1 MQNVLNEENIFTVID
16 KLFDKKNSRDAK
28 QGVVNLNGSIS
39 RYTKNLIMS
48 FPLLWDSSLSIDTG
62 MMVAKANERNVVNML
77 QLLFAAVN
85 LEFTKSDN
93 VSGADIIAKF
103 YRDID
108 PNMDLN
114 DLIDWLDKMSGSDNK
129 INNAAYYAK
138 LGVNEAVKNMM
149 QQFNSQTTFKKE
161 SINPQSLNDYLVRTN
176 PLGTQ
181 TVFKA
186 PVKLHEANKSTDNS
200 RYGMLKDA
208 DELYKDRRDYTDK
221 EAQAQLNNIT
231 RRVLSSADLKKIN
244 AMEPT
249 LIIIN
254 YNVINRKIANINDYQ
269 IVDKKSFLAGV
280 KSRVIPV
287 ESMDIAE
294 RFVSKDKTKLSL
306 KNLIRA
312 TTGEISFVK
321 DFLLCLDKIKIDAK
335 NTAKR
340 GPLAN
345 YWSILEKR
353 ATKNNLRKLQR
364 GGNDG
369 AAITTIALSQDTV
382 NYMRNVYRFDI
393 ENISN
398 AKMILNAYNL
408 LGIMICDEAE
418 ESVKVLYDGYNDF
431 EVFSYISLQRD
442 VSDRNYRK
450 VVNLLDQERR

>member
-1 MQNVLNEENIFTVID
+1 MQNVLNEENIFTVVD

-48 FPLLWDSSLSIDTG
+48 FPVLWDSSLSIDTG

-77 QLLFAAVN
+77 QLLFASVN
-85 LEFTKSDN
+85 LTFATGDN
-93 VSGADIIAKF
+93 VSGSDIIAKF

-114 DLIDWLDKMSGSDNK
+114 DLIDWLDKMSGTDDK

-138 LGVNEAVKNMM
+138 LGVNEAVKDMM

-181 TVFKA
+181 TVFRA
-186 PVKLHEANKSTDNS
+186 PVKLHEADK
-200 RYGMLKDA
+200 YQMKKDL
-208 DELYKDRRDYTDK
+208 DDLYKDRRDYTDK
-221 EAQAQLNNIT
+221 EAQAQVNNIT
-231 RRVLSSADLKKIN
+231 KRVLSSADIKKLN

-249 LIIIN
+249 LLIIN
-254 YNVINRKIANINDYQ
+254 YSVINRKMANIDGYE

-294 RFVSKDKTKLSL
+294 RFVSKDRTKLSI

>member
-1 MQNVLNEENIFTVID
+1 MQNVLNEENIFTVVD

-48 FPLLWDSSLSIDTG
+48 FPVLWDSSLSIDTG

-77 QLLFAAVN
+77 QLLFASVN
-85 LEFTKSDN
+85 LTFATGDN
-93 VSGADIIAKF
+93 VSGSDIIAKF

-114 DLIDWLDKMSGSDNK
+114 DLIDWLDKMSGTDDK

-138 LGVNEAVKNMM
+138 LGVNEAVKDMM

-181 TVFKA
+181 TVFRA
-186 PVKLHEANKSTDNS
+186 PVKLHESEKT
-200 RYGMLKDA
+200 RYDKLKDL
-208 DELYKDRRDYTDK
+208 DDLYKDRRDYTDK
-221 EAQAQLNNIT
+221 EAQAQVNNIT
-231 RRVLSSADLKKIN
+231 KRVLSSADIKKLN

-249 LIIIN
+249 LLIIN
-254 YNVINRKIANINDYQ
+254 YSVINRKMANIDGYE

-294 RFVSKDKTKLSL
+294 RFVSKDRTKLSI